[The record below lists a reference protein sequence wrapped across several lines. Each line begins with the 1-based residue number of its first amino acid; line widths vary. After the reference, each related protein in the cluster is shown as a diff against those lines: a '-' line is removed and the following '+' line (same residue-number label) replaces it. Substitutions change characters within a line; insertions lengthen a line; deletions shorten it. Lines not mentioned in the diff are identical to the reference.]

1 MKKKRPVL
9 LGYFKPKSI
18 NFLPPILLLS
28 ISFDAL
34 TQSSLKTI
42 PNTVA
47 VHQQIIASAGGI
59 TKFKNIEL
67 TWTLGEAFIGEV
79 IDKNRL
85 YTVGF
90 HQPIIIQAVSANNE
104 DLTDEIMVFPNPFGS
119 SLNVKFKLENEENS
133 GSYKLVL
140 SDLLGKQILEKTI
153 DSNDPNTTVDLPEIS
168 SGSYQIKVYN
178 LKQGLFRTFK
188 MIKEN

>member
-1 MKKKRPVL
+1 MKKKLPLL
-9 LGYFKPKSI
+9 LGYFKPKII
-18 NFLPPILLLS
+18 NFLLPILLLS

-42 PNTVA
+42 PNTVT
-47 VHQQIIASAGGI
+47 VHQQVIASAGGI

-67 TWTLGEAFIGEV
+67 AWTMGDAFIGE
-79 IDKNRL
+79 ILDKNSL

-90 HQPIIIQAVSANNE
+90 HQPIIILPLSTLNE
-104 DLTDEIMVFPNPFGS
+104 ALTDEIMVFPNPFGS
-119 SLNVKFKLENEENS
+119 SLNVKFKLENEKNS

-153 DSNDPNTTVDLPEIS
+153 DSNNPETIVDLPEIS
-168 SGSYQIKVYN
+168 SGSYQIKVYS